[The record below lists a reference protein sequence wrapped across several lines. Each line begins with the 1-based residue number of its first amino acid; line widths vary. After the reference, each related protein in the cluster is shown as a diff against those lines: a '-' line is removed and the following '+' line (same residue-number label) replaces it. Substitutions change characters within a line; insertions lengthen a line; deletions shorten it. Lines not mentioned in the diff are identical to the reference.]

1 MSREQLLAL
10 EAQVHSLRE
19 SGAWEELEALYE
31 NLSHVAPSV
40 EQRLFYSWERAELLA
55 ERLEEPVAAINVL
68 REAQLTG
75 GPLGVIS
82 LRVEQLRLARVSS
95 PLEVVVNEAALRAYD
110 SMLSLAEGR
119 GQHAL
124 PDAER
129 VLGWY
134 NALAPAP
141 RPLAPLVT
149 PDPAAVALVSAP
161 QEPLAEE
168 PLADEPP
175 AEEPLPSWDMSSTAE
190 DHDVPDEVYDHA
202 RAPSLDLAEE
212 PLPALAEEHTS
223 AEPEGSFAPLLTPTP
238 SFTPPP
244 SASGSAPALAP
255 RHTLTPSVA
264 AFIDAQDT
272 AFGQDDPSEALWR
285 ELMAP
290 QAAELN
296 PMSFLSDLEGL
307 IELRPLTPDEQLLI
321 EPRLWHAAAAKGQ
334 WRVWAKLYSSQLY
347 SEEARAPL
355 PPEERARRAYTLAV
369 VYEAQLAELP
379 SATTLFGD
387 VLAIYP
393 QHAEVF
399 GRLRALLRQQR
410 RWQELIALL
419 RAFAPHALPE
429 DRFELAIE
437 VGDIYRDNIKSQ
449 LKAIASW
456 FEALELEPDSRQ
468 VFVRLLEVYQQG
480 EKWESSIKVLRKL
493 SKLEGDEEKSA
504 YYIYTIGLLQR
515 DRLHDSY
522 LAVRSFDDAL
532 ERCPRFLKAFQA
544 IEDTLTEPTDAHRRD
559 RYYRKMLMRAI
570 EHELDGT
577 LVAELARQLGRL
589 NLTELKQLG
598 EAQRAYEI
606 ALNYQPADDESHRGL
621 IAVKAAVSGPEEA
634 VQHAFQWVRR
644 APTQVEAYAEL
655 YRRAAGAG
663 RLDWAWCAAVALKA
677 LSASTPESER
687 LWAEGLPRL
696 GSRLLRPLAE
706 VEWRLLSWSGLDEG
720 WSQLALLSC
729 AQLESALQ
737 VKHKSYGVNPKRAL
751 IDLTPTHTFG
761 RVAAYLAE
769 HLNLDLLPIW
779 YSALPEGV
787 HVEVVSFGER
797 ALCVSEE
804 ITLAQPI
811 ERLVAHL
818 SYSLYLGQ
826 AGRWLSAVGASRV
839 SPEERLARLEH
850 LRAAHLALLG
860 QGAAE
865 GGAAEWL
872 SRLRALPTDAQSQ
885 LRLLSPLSDPG
896 KWLRGVEQTAYRVA
910 LLMSGDLGATIDLIR
925 GAPSLSGEPF
935 EARLYK
941 LLLFAVSP
949 PYVEIRSSLGL
960 ALKVD

>member
-31 NLSHVAPSV
+31 NLSHIAPSV

-95 PLEVVVNEAALRAYD
+95 PLEDAVNEAALRAYD

-119 GQHAL
+119 GQASQ

-129 VLGWY
+129 VLTWY

-141 RPLAPLVT
+141 RPLPPLVT
-149 PDPAAVALVSAP
+149 PDPAAGR
-161 QEPLAEE
+161 AE
-168 PLADEPP
+168 
-175 AEEPLPSWDMSSTAE
+175 EEPLPSWDMTSTAE
-190 DHDVPDEVYDHA
+190 DHHVPDEVYEHM
-202 RAPSLDLAEE
+202 RAHSASPGEGSGPVDLAEE

-223 AEPEGSFAPLLTPTP
+223 AEPTGALPSHLTPTP

-244 SASGSAPALAP
+244 SPASAAPLLAP
-255 RHTLTPSVA
+255 RHTLTPSA
-264 AFIDAQDT
+264 PALLDAQDT
-272 AFGQDDPSEALWR
+272 AFSQGDPSEALWS

-290 QAAELN
+290 QAAEAN

-321 EPRLWHAAAAKGQ
+321 EPRLWHAAAARGQ

-369 VYEAQLAELP
+369 VYESQLAELP

-419 RAFAPHALPE
+419 RGFAPHALPE

-456 FEALELEPDSRQ
+456 FEGLELKPDSRQ
-468 VFVRLLEVYQQG
+468 VFVRLLEIYQQG

-493 SKLEGDEEKSA
+493 SKLEEDEEKSA

-515 DRLHDSY
+515 DQLHDSY

-544 IEDTLTEPTDAHRRD
+544 IEDTLTEPTDAPRRD

-570 EHELDGT
+570 EHELDGS

-589 NLTELKQLG
+589 NLVELKQLS

-634 VQHAFQWVRR
+634 AQHAFQWVRR

-696 GSRLLRPLAE
+696 GSRLLRPIAD

-720 WSQLALLSC
+720 WSQLTLLSC

-769 HLNLDLLPIW
+769 HLGLDLLPIW

-787 HVEVVSFGER
+787 HMEVVSFGER

-818 SYSLYLGQ
+818 SYALYLGQ
-826 AGRWLSAVGASRV
+826 AGRWLSVVGASRV

-872 SRLRALPTDAQSQ
+872 ARLRALPTDTQSQ
-885 LRLLSPLSDPG
+885 LRLLSPLTDPG

-910 LLMSGDLGATIDLIR
+910 LLMSGDLGATIDLVR
-925 GAPSLSGEPF
+925 SAPSLSGEPF

-949 PYVEIRSSLGL
+949 PYIEIRSSLGL